1 MKRRYLN
8 SRNSRLYRIYG
19 RTIKLF
25 TDRQAWVR
33 QITVASVASA
43 TAWLLADTFIK
54 SGGVVAAIVCA
65 LSIRIS
71 LYKSVREGFG
81 QTVGTAIGASVAL
94 GTVSLFNFGFIAVAT
109 TVLLCSVVARALHLG
124 EVASVNVP
132 VTALIVIGPGISGNT
147 ALHRL
152 LSTLVGAGIAI
163 VFSYFSHASSPSGRT
178 EAQIAKLGEECA
190 TLLSEMAEGVAGGY
204 DEITAGTWLGKG
216 RVLIEE
222 IPKLRA
228 QALEAKRY
236 ARWSP
241 LEAIE
246 AADALYISGVAI
258 EHTIVQVRTMARA
271 LFDAAVDRNNF
282 LSGNSELAQAILD
295 TSGAILTK
303 IEYIEFDSNRDQI
316 DNVAHDLRLG
326 CRVLAGHLF
335 EVAGHVDQDQ
345 LVRAISLVS
354 NMERIA
360 DSLDESSPALKDVK
374 TPGEPLSAQVLEL
387 NPMQQGRRWRKRAIR
402 VFRTISGRKPL

>member
-1 MKRRYLN
+1 MR
-8 SRNSRLYRIYG
+8 RLYR

-25 TDRQAWVR
+25 TDRRAWVR
-33 QITVASVASA
+33 QIAVASA
-43 TAWLLADTFIK
+43 ACGTAWLVGNTTIN

-81 QTVGTAIGASVAL
+81 QIVGTAIGASVAL
-94 GTVSLFNFGFIAVAT
+94 GTVGIFHLGFIAVAT
-109 TVLLCSVVARALHLG
+109 TVLFCSIVARALHLG

-152 LSTLVGAGIAI
+152 LSTLVGAGVAI
-163 VFSYFSHASSPSGRT
+163 VFSYFSHASTPKGRT
-178 EAQIAKLGEECA
+178 EAQIAALGEDCA
-190 TLLSEMAEGVAGGY
+190 ALLSEMAEGVVTGY
-204 DEITAGTWLGKG
+204 DEVTSGKWLAKG

-222 IPKLRA
+222 IPKLRS

-241 LEAIE
+241 LEAE
-246 AADALYISGVAI
+246 DDADALYISGVAI
-258 EHTIVQVRTMARA
+258 EHTIVQVRTIARA
-271 LFDAAVDRNNF
+271 LFDAAVSGENF
-282 LSGNSELAQAILD
+282 MSGYSELAQALLD
-295 TSGAILTK
+295 TGAAILTK
-303 IEYIEFDSNRDQI
+303 IEYIELHSNTNQI

-326 CRVLAGHLF
+326 SRLLAEHLF
-335 EVAGHVDQDQ
+335 ELAGTVNQDQ
-345 LVRAISLVS
+345 LVRAVS
-354 NMERIA
+354 IVGNMERIA

-374 TPGEPLSAQVLEL
+374 TPGEPAHMQVLEV
-387 NPMQQGRRWRKRAIR
+387 NPIQQGKRWRNKVIR
-402 VFRTISGRKPL
+402 FFKVLTGRK

>member
-1 MKRRYLN
+1 MKRLLR
-8 SRNSRLYRIYG
+8 

-25 TDRQAWVR
+25 TDRRAWVR
-33 QITVASVASA
+33 QIAVASA
-43 TAWLLADTFIK
+43 ACGTAWFVGNTTIN

-81 QTVGTAIGASVAL
+81 QIVGTAIGASVAL
-94 GTVSLFNFGFIAVAT
+94 GTVGIFHLGFIAVAT
-109 TVLLCSVVARALHLG
+109 TVLFCSIVARALHLG

-152 LSTLVGAGIAI
+152 LSTLVGAGVAI
-163 VFSYFSHASSPSGRT
+163 VFSYFSHASTPKGRT
-178 EAQIAKLGEECA
+178 EAQIAALGEDCA
-190 TLLSEMAEGVAGGY
+190 ALLSEMAEGVVTGY
-204 DEITAGTWLGKG
+204 DEVTSGKWLAKG

-222 IPKLRA
+222 IPKLRS

-241 LEAIE
+241 LEAE
-246 AADALYISGVAI
+246 DDADALYISGVAI
-258 EHTIVQVRTMARA
+258 EHTIVQVRTIARA
-271 LFDAAVDRNNF
+271 LFDAAVSGENF
-282 LSGNSELAQAILD
+282 MSGYSELAQALLE
-295 TSGAILTK
+295 TGAAILTK
-303 IEYIEFDSNRDQI
+303 IEYIEMHSNINQI

-326 CRVLAGHLF
+326 SRLLAEHLF
-335 EVAGHVDQDQ
+335 ELAGTVNQDQ
-345 LVRAISLVS
+345 LVRAVS
-354 NMERIA
+354 IVGNMERIA

-374 TPGEPLSAQVLEL
+374 TPGEPAHMQVLEV
-387 NPMQQGRRWRKRAIR
+387 NPIQQGKRWRNKVIR
-402 VFRTISGRKPL
+402 FFKVLTGRE

>member
-1 MKRRYLN
+1 MKRLLR
-8 SRNSRLYRIYG
+8 

-25 TDRQAWVR
+25 TDRRAWVR
-33 QITVASVASA
+33 QIAVASA
-43 TAWLLADTFIK
+43 ACGTAWFVGNTTIN

-81 QTVGTAIGASVAL
+81 QIVGTAIGASVAL
-94 GTVSLFNFGFIAVAT
+94 GTVGIFHLGFIAVAT
-109 TVLLCSVVARALHLG
+109 TVLFCSIVARALHLG

-152 LSTLVGAGIAI
+152 LSTLVGAGVAI
-163 VFSYFSHASSPSGRT
+163 VFSYFSHASTPKGRT
-178 EAQIAKLGEECA
+178 EAQIAALGEDCA
-190 TLLSEMAEGVAGGY
+190 ALLSEMAEGVVTGY
-204 DEITAGTWLGKG
+204 DEVTSGQWLAKG

-222 IPKLRA
+222 IPKLRS

-241 LEAIE
+241 LEAE
-246 AADALYISGVAI
+246 GDADALYISGVAI
-258 EHTIVQVRTMARA
+258 EHTIVQVRTIARA
-271 LFDAAVDRNNF
+271 LFDAAVSGENF
-282 LSGNSELAQAILD
+282 MSGYGELAQALLD
-295 TSGAILTK
+295 TGAAILTK
-303 IEYIEFDSNRDQI
+303 IEYIELHSNINQI

-326 CRVLAGHLF
+326 SRLLAEHLF
-335 EVAGHVDQDQ
+335 ELAGTVNQDQ
-345 LVRAISLVS
+345 LVRAVS
-354 NMERIA
+354 IVGNMERIA

-374 TPGEPLSAQVLEL
+374 TPGEPAHMQVLEV
-387 NPMQQGRRWRKRAIR
+387 NPIQQGKRWRNKVIR
-402 VFRTISGRKPL
+402 FFKVLTGRE

>member
-1 MKRRYLN
+1 MKRLLR
-8 SRNSRLYRIYG
+8 

-25 TDRQAWVR
+25 TDRRAWVR
-33 QITVASVASA
+33 QIAVASA
-43 TAWLLADTFIK
+43 ACGTAWFVGNTTIN

-81 QTVGTAIGASVAL
+81 QIVGTAIGASVAL
-94 GTVSLFNFGFIAVAT
+94 GTVGIFHLGFIAVAT
-109 TVLLCSVVARALHLG
+109 TVLFCSIVARALHLG

-152 LSTLVGAGIAI
+152 LSTLVGAGVAI
-163 VFSYFSHASSPSGRT
+163 VFSYFSHASTPKGRT
-178 EAQIAKLGEECA
+178 EAQIAALGEDCA
-190 TLLSEMAEGVAGGY
+190 ALLSEMAEGVVTGY
-204 DEITAGTWLGKG
+204 DEVTSGQWLAKG

-222 IPKLRA
+222 IPKLRS

-241 LEAIE
+241 LEAE
-246 AADALYISGVAI
+246 GDADALYISGVAI
-258 EHTIVQVRTMARA
+258 EHTIVQVRTIARA
-271 LFDAAVDRNNF
+271 LFDAAVSGENF
-282 LSGNSELAQAILD
+282 MSGYSELAQALLE
-295 TSGAILTK
+295 TGAAILTK
-303 IEYIEFDSNRDQI
+303 IEYIEMHSNINQI

-326 CRVLAGHLF
+326 SRLLAEHLF
-335 EVAGHVDQDQ
+335 ELAGTVNQDQ
-345 LVRAISLVS
+345 LVRAVS
-354 NMERIA
+354 IVGNMERIA

-374 TPGEPLSAQVLEL
+374 TPGEPAHMQVLEV
-387 NPMQQGRRWRKRAIR
+387 NPIQQGKRWRNKVIR
-402 VFRTISGRKPL
+402 FFKVLTGRE

>member
-1 MKRRYLN
+1 M
-8 SRNSRLYRIYG
+8 RLYK

-25 TDRQAWVR
+25 TDRKVWVR
-33 QITVASVASA
+33 QIAVASA
-43 TAWLLADTFIK
+43 ASAMAWLLGDTFIK

-81 QTVGTAIGASVAL
+81 QIVGTAIGASVAL
-94 GTVSLFNFGFIAVAT
+94 GSVRLFNFGFISVAA
-109 TVLLCSVVARALHLG
+109 TVLLCSVVARGLHLG

-147 ALHRL
+147 AVHRL
-152 LSTLVGAGIAI
+152 ASTLVGAGTAI
-163 VFSYFSHASSPSGRT
+163 VFSYFSHASTPKGRT
-178 EAQIAKLGEECA
+178 EAQISKLGEECA
-190 TLLSEMAEGVAGGY
+190 ALLSEMAEGIAVGYEAIDAGK
-204 DEITAGTWLGKG
+204 WLSKG

-241 LEAIE
+241 LEQE
-246 AADALYISGVAI
+246 DAADALYISGVAI
-258 EHTIVQVRTMARA
+258 EHTIVQVRTMART
-271 LFDAAVDRNNF
+271 LFDAAVAKDNF
-282 LSGNSELAQAILD
+282 MSGNGELAQAILD
-295 TSGAILTK
+295 CSSAILTK
-303 IEYIEFDSNRDQI
+303 IEYIELHSNIDQI
-316 DNVAHDLRLG
+316 DNVAHDLRLVS
-326 CRVLAGHLF
+326 RVLADHLF
-335 EVAGHVDQDQ
+335 AQARTVDQDQ
-345 LVRAISLVS
+345 LVRAVSLVG

-374 TPGEPLSAQVLEL
+374 TPGEPLSAQVLEV
-387 NPMQQGRRWRKRAIR
+387 NPIQQGKRWRKRI
-402 VFRTISGRKPL
+402 VKFFKTVTGRD

>member
-1 MKRRYLN
+1 MKRLYL
-8 SRNSRLYRIYG
+8 

-25 TDRQAWVR
+25 TDRRAWVR
-33 QITVASVASA
+33 QILVASA
-43 TAWLLADTFIK
+43 ACGTAWLVGNTTIN

-81 QTVGTAIGASVAL
+81 QIVGTAIGASVAL
-94 GTVSLFNFGFIAVAT
+94 GTVGIFHLGFIAVAT
-109 TVLLCSVVARALHLG
+109 TVLFCSIVARALHLG

-152 LSTLVGAGIAI
+152 LSTLIGAGVAI
-163 VFSYFSHASSPSGRT
+163 VFSYFSHASTPKGRT
-178 EAQIAKLGEECA
+178 EAQIAALGEDCA
-190 TLLSEMAEGVAGGY
+190 ALLSEMAEGVVTGY
-204 DEITAGTWLGKG
+204 DEVTSGKWLAKG

-222 IPKLRA
+222 IPKLRS

-241 LEAIE
+241 LEAE
-246 AADALYISGVAI
+246 GDADALYISGVAI
-258 EHTIVQVRTMARA
+258 EHTIVQVRTIARA
-271 LFDAAVDRNNF
+271 LFDAAVSGENF
-282 LSGNSELAQAILD
+282 MSGYSELAQALLD
-295 TSGAILTK
+295 TGAAILTK
-303 IEYIEFDSNRDQI
+303 IEYIELHSNINQI

-326 CRVLAGHLF
+326 SRLLAEHLF
-335 EVAGHVDQDQ
+335 ELAGTDNQDQ
-345 LVRAISLVS
+345 LVRAVAIVG

-360 DSLDESSPALKDVK
+360 DSLDESSPALKNVK
-374 TPGEPLSAQVLEL
+374 TPGEPAHMQVLEL
-387 NPMQQGRRWRKRAIR
+387 NPIQQGKRWRNK
-402 VFRTISGRKPL
+402 VISFFKVLTGRK

>member
-1 MKRRYLN
+1 MR
-8 SRNSRLYRIYG
+8 RLYR

-25 TDRQAWVR
+25 TDRRAWVR
-33 QITVASVASA
+33 QIAVASA
-43 TAWLLADTFIK
+43 ACGVAWLVGNTTIN

-81 QTVGTAIGASVAL
+81 QIVGTAIGASVAL
-94 GTVSLFNFGFIAVAT
+94 GTVGIFHLGFIAVAT
-109 TVLLCSVVARALHLG
+109 TVLFCSIVARALHLG

-152 LSTLVGAGIAI
+152 LSTLVGAGVAI
-163 VFSYFSHASSPSGRT
+163 VFSYFSHASTPKGRT
-178 EAQIAKLGEECA
+178 EAQIAALGEDCA
-190 TLLSEMAEGVAGGY
+190 ALLSEMAEGVVTGY
-204 DEITAGTWLGKG
+204 DEVTSGKWLAKG

-222 IPKLRA
+222 IPKLRS

-241 LEAIE
+241 LEAE
-246 AADALYISGVAI
+246 DDADALYISGVAI
-258 EHTIVQVRTMARA
+258 EHTIVQVRTIARA
-271 LFDAAVDRNNF
+271 LFDAAVSGKNF
-282 LSGNSELAQAILD
+282 MSGYSELAQALLD
-295 TSGAILTK
+295 TGAAILTK
-303 IEYIEFDSNRDQI
+303 IEYIELHSNINQI

-326 CRVLAGHLF
+326 SRLLAEHLF
-335 EVAGHVDQDQ
+335 ELAGTVNQDQ
-345 LVRAISLVS
+345 LVRAVS
-354 NMERIA
+354 IVGNMERIA

-374 TPGEPLSAQVLEL
+374 TPGEPAHLQVLEV
-387 NPMQQGRRWRKRAIR
+387 NPIQQGKRWRNKVIR
-402 VFRTISGRKPL
+402 FFKVLTGRE

>member
-1 MKRRYLN
+1 M
-8 SRNSRLYRIYG
+8 RLYKK
-19 RTIKLF
+19 TIKLF
-25 TDRQAWVR
+25 TDRKVWVR
-33 QITVASVASA
+33 QIAVASAASA
-43 TAWLLADTFIK
+43 TAWLLGDTFIK

-81 QTVGTAIGASVAL
+81 QIVGTAIGASVAL
-94 GTVSLFNFGFIAVAT
+94 GTVRLFNFGFISVAA
-109 TVLLCSVVARALHLG
+109 TVLLCSVVARGLHLG

-152 LSTLVGAGIAI
+152 ASTLVGAGVAI
-163 VFSYFSHASSPSGRT
+163 VFSYFSHASTPKGRT
-178 EAQIAKLGEECA
+178 EAQISGLGEECA
-190 TLLSEMAEGVAGGY
+190 SLLSEMAEGIAVGYEAIDAGK
-204 DEITAGTWLGKG
+204 WLSKG

-241 LEAIE
+241 LEQE
-246 AADALYISGVAI
+246 DAADALYISGVAI
-258 EHTIVQVRTMARA
+258 EHTIVQVRTMART
-271 LFDAAVDRNNF
+271 LFDAAVAKDNF
-282 LSGNSELAQAILD
+282 MSGNGELAQAILD
-295 TSGAILTK
+295 CSSAILTK
-303 IEYIEFDSNRDQI
+303 IEYIELHSNVDQI
-316 DNVAHDLRLG
+316 DNVAHDLRLTS
-326 CRVLAGHLF
+326 RVLADQLF
-335 EVAGHVDQDQ
+335 VLARTVNQDQ
-345 LVRAISLVS
+345 LVRAISLVG

-374 TPGEPLSAQVLEL
+374 TPGEPLSAQVLEV
-387 NPMQQGRRWRKRAIR
+387 NPLQQGKRWRKRIVKFFKA
-402 VFRTISGRKPL
+402 VTGRS

>member
-1 MKRRYLN
+1 M
-8 SRNSRLYRIYG
+8 RLYR

-25 TDRQAWVR
+25 TDRKVWVR
-33 QITVASVASA
+33 QISVTALASG
-43 TAWLLADTFIK
+43 TAWLLGDTFIK

-81 QTVGTAIGASVAL
+81 QIVGTAIGASVAL
-94 GTVSLFNFGFIAVAT
+94 GTVSLFHFGFIAVAA
-109 TVLLCSVVARALHLG
+109 TVLLCSVVARGLHLG

-152 LSTLVGAGIAI
+152 LSTLVGAGVAI
-163 VFSYFSHASSPSGRT
+163 VFSYFSHGSTPKGRT
-178 EAQIAKLGEECA
+178 SDQISKLGEECA
-190 TLLSEMAEGVAGGY
+190 TLLSEMAEGVAAGY
-204 DEITAGTWLGKG
+204 VASEAGLWLAKG

-241 LEAIE
+241 LEQSDV
-246 AADALYISGVAI
+246 ADALYISGVAI
-258 EHTIVQVRTMARA
+258 EHTIVQVRTMART
-271 LFDAAVDRNNF
+271 LFDAAVDQNNF
-282 LSGNSELAQAILD
+282 MSGNGELAQAILD
-295 TSGAILTK
+295 CSSAILTK
-303 IEYIEFDSNRDQI
+303 IEYIAEESTMDQI
-316 DNVAHDLRLG
+316 DNVAHDLRLVG
-326 CRVLAGHLF
+326 RILADHLF
-335 EVAGHVDQDQ
+335 ELAKSVDQDQ
-345 LVRAISLVS
+345 LVRAVSLVG
-354 NMERIA
+354 NMDRIA

-374 TPGEPLSAQVLEL
+374 TPGEPLSSQVLEL
-387 NPMQQGRRWRKRAIR
+387 NPLQQGKRWRRKI
-402 VFRTISGRKPL
+402 VKFFKSVTGRN

>member
-1 MKRRYLN
+1 MK
-8 SRNSRLYRIYG
+8 RLYR

-25 TDRQAWVR
+25 TDRRVWVR
-33 QITVASVASA
+33 QIAVASA
-43 TAWLLADTFIK
+43 ACGTAWLVGNTTIN

-81 QTVGTAIGASVAL
+81 QIVGTAIGASVAL
-94 GTVSLFNFGFIAVAT
+94 GTVGIFHLGFIAVAT
-109 TVLLCSVVARALHLG
+109 TVLFCSIVARALHLG

-152 LSTLVGAGIAI
+152 LSTLVGAGVAI
-163 VFSYFSHASSPSGRT
+163 VFSYFSHASTPKGRT
-178 EAQIAKLGEECA
+178 EAQIAALGEDCA
-190 TLLSEMAEGVAGGY
+190 ALLSEMAEGVVTGY
-204 DEITAGTWLGKG
+204 DEVTSGKWLAKG

-222 IPKLRA
+222 IPKLRS

-241 LEAIE
+241 LEAE
-246 AADALYISGVAI
+246 GDADALYISGVAI
-258 EHTIVQVRTMARA
+258 EHTIVQVRTIARA
-271 LFDAAVDRNNF
+271 LFDAAVSGENF
-282 LSGNSELAQAILD
+282 MSGYSELAQALLD
-295 TSGAILTK
+295 TGAAILTK
-303 IEYIEFDSNRDQI
+303 IEYIEMHSNINQI

-326 CRVLAGHLF
+326 SRLLAEHLF
-335 EVAGHVDQDQ
+335 ELAGTVNQDQ
-345 LVRAISLVS
+345 LVRAVS
-354 NMERIA
+354 IVGNMERIA

-374 TPGEPLSAQVLEL
+374 TPGEPAHMQVLEV
-387 NPMQQGRRWRKRAIR
+387 NPIQQGKRWRNKVIR
-402 VFRTISGRKPL
+402 FFKVLTGRK

>member
-1 MKRRYLN
+1 MKRLLR
-8 SRNSRLYRIYG
+8 

-25 TDRQAWVR
+25 TDRRAWVR
-33 QITVASVASA
+33 QIAVASA
-43 TAWLLADTFIK
+43 ACGVAWLIGNTAIK

-81 QTVGTAIGASVAL
+81 QIVGTAIGASVAL
-94 GTVSLFNFGFIAVAT
+94 GTVGIFHLGFIAVAT
-109 TVLLCSVVARALHLG
+109 TVLFCSIVARALHLG

-152 LSTLVGAGIAI
+152 LSTLVGAGVAI
-163 VFSYFSHASSPSGRT
+163 VFSYFSHASTPKGRT
-178 EAQIAKLGEECA
+178 EAQIAALGEDCA
-190 TLLSEMAEGVAGGY
+190 ALLSEMAEGVVTGY
-204 DEITAGTWLGKG
+204 DEVTSGKWLAKG

-222 IPKLRA
+222 IPKLRS

-241 LEAIE
+241 LEAE
-246 AADALYISGVAI
+246 DDADALYISGVAI
-258 EHTIVQVRTMARA
+258 EHTIVQVRTIARA
-271 LFDAAVDRNNF
+271 LFDAAVSGENF
-282 LSGNSELAQAILD
+282 MSGYSELAQALLD
-295 TSGAILTK
+295 TGAAILTK
-303 IEYIEFDSNRDQI
+303 IEYIEMHSNINQI

-326 CRVLAGHLF
+326 SRLLAEHLF
-335 EVAGHVDQDQ
+335 ELAGTVNQDQ
-345 LVRAISLVS
+345 LVRAVS
-354 NMERIA
+354 IVGNMERIA

-374 TPGEPLSAQVLEL
+374 TPGEPAHMQVLEV
-387 NPMQQGRRWRKRAIR
+387 NPIQQGKRWRNKVIR
-402 VFRTISGRKPL
+402 FFKVLTGRE

>member
-1 MKRRYLN
+1 M
-8 SRNSRLYRIYG
+8 RLYR

-25 TDRQAWVR
+25 TDRKDWVR
-33 QITVASVASA
+33 QISVTALASG
-43 TAWLLADTFIK
+43 TAWLLGDTFIK

-81 QTVGTAIGASVAL
+81 QIVGTAIGASVAL
-94 GTVSLFNFGFIAVAT
+94 GTVSLFHFGFIAVAA
-109 TVLLCSVVARALHLG
+109 TVLLCSVVARGLHLG

-152 LSTLVGAGIAI
+152 LSTLVGAGVAI
-163 VFSYFSHASSPSGRT
+163 VFSYFSHGSTPKGRT
-178 EAQIAKLGEECA
+178 SDQISKLGEECA
-190 TLLSEMAEGVAGGY
+190 TLLSEMAEGVAAGY
-204 DEITAGTWLGKG
+204 VASEAGLWLAKG

-241 LEAIE
+241 LEQSDV
-246 AADALYISGVAI
+246 ADALYISGVAI
-258 EHTIVQVRTMARA
+258 EHTIVQVRTMART
-271 LFDAAVDRNNF
+271 LFDAAVDQNNF
-282 LSGNSELAQAILD
+282 MSGNGELAQAILD
-295 TSGAILTK
+295 CSSAILTK
-303 IEYIEFDSNRDQI
+303 IEYIAEESNMDQI
-316 DNVAHDLRLG
+316 DNVAHDLRLVG
-326 CRVLAGHLF
+326 RILADHLF
-335 EVAGHVDQDQ
+335 ELAKSVDQDQ
-345 LVRAISLVS
+345 LVRAVSLVG
-354 NMERIA
+354 NMDRIA

-374 TPGEPLSAQVLEL
+374 TPGEPLSSQVLEL
-387 NPMQQGRRWRKRAIR
+387 NPLQQGKRWRRKI
-402 VFRTISGRKPL
+402 VKFFKSVTGRN

>member
-1 MKRRYLN
+1 MKRLYL
-8 SRNSRLYRIYG
+8 

-25 TDRQAWVR
+25 TDRRAWVR
-33 QITVASVASA
+33 QILVASA
-43 TAWLLADTFIK
+43 ACGTAWLVGNTTIN

-81 QTVGTAIGASVAL
+81 QIVGTAIGASVAL
-94 GTVSLFNFGFIAVAT
+94 GTVGIFHLGFIAVAT
-109 TVLLCSVVARALHLG
+109 TVLFCSIVARALHLG

-152 LSTLVGAGIAI
+152 LSTLIGAGVAI
-163 VFSYFSHASSPSGRT
+163 VFSYFSHASTPKGRT
-178 EAQIAKLGEECA
+178 EAQIAALGEDCA
-190 TLLSEMAEGVAGGY
+190 ALLSEMAEGVVTGY
-204 DEITAGTWLGKG
+204 DEVTSGKWLAKG

-222 IPKLRA
+222 IPKLRS

-241 LEAIE
+241 LEAE
-246 AADALYISGVAI
+246 GDADALYISGVAI
-258 EHTIVQVRTMARA
+258 EHTIVQVRTIARA
-271 LFDAAVDRNNF
+271 LFDAAVSGENF
-282 LSGNSELAQAILD
+282 MSGYSELAQALLD
-295 TSGAILTK
+295 TGAAILTK
-303 IEYIEFDSNRDQI
+303 IEYIELHSNINQI

-326 CRVLAGHLF
+326 SRLLAEHLF
-335 EVAGHVDQDQ
+335 ELAGTVNQDQ
-345 LVRAISLVS
+345 LVRAVAIVG

-360 DSLDESSPALKDVK
+360 DSLDESSPALKNVK
-374 TPGEPLSAQVLEL
+374 TPGEPAHMQVLEL
-387 NPMQQGRRWRKRAIR
+387 NPIQQGKRWRNK
-402 VFRTISGRKPL
+402 VISFFKVLTGRK

>member
-1 MKRRYLN
+1 MKRLLR
-8 SRNSRLYRIYG
+8 

-25 TDRQAWVR
+25 TDRRAWVR
-33 QITVASVASA
+33 QIAVASA
-43 TAWLLADTFIK
+43 ACGTAWLVGNTTIN

-81 QTVGTAIGASVAL
+81 QIVGTAIGASVAL
-94 GTVSLFNFGFIAVAT
+94 GTVGIFHLGFIAVAT
-109 TVLLCSVVARALHLG
+109 TVLFCSIVARALHLG

-152 LSTLVGAGIAI
+152 LSTLVGAGVAI
-163 VFSYFSHASSPSGRT
+163 VFSYFSHASTPKGRT
-178 EAQIAKLGEECA
+178 EAQIAALGEDCA
-190 TLLSEMAEGVAGGY
+190 ALLSEMAEGVVTGY
-204 DEITAGTWLGKG
+204 DEVTSGKWLAKG

-222 IPKLRA
+222 IPKLRS

-241 LEAIE
+241 LEAE
-246 AADALYISGVAI
+246 DDADALYISGVAI
-258 EHTIVQVRTMARA
+258 EHTIVQVRTIARA
-271 LFDAAVDRNNF
+271 LFDAAVSGENF
-282 LSGNSELAQAILD
+282 MSGYSELAQALLE
-295 TSGAILTK
+295 TGAAILTK
-303 IEYIEFDSNRDQI
+303 IEYIEMHSNINQI

-326 CRVLAGHLF
+326 SRLLAEHLF
-335 EVAGHVDQDQ
+335 ELAGTVNQDQ
-345 LVRAISLVS
+345 LVRAVS
-354 NMERIA
+354 IVGNMERIA

-374 TPGEPLSAQVLEL
+374 TPGEPAHMQVLEV
-387 NPMQQGRRWRKRAIR
+387 NPIQQGKRWRNKVIR
-402 VFRTISGRKPL
+402 FFKVLTGRE

>member
-1 MKRRYLN
+1 M
-8 SRNSRLYRIYG
+8 RLYKK
-19 RTIKLF
+19 TIKLF
-25 TDRQAWVR
+25 TDRKVWVR
-33 QITVASVASA
+33 QIAVASAASA
-43 TAWLLADTFIK
+43 TAWLLGDTFIK

-81 QTVGTAIGASVAL
+81 QIVGTAIGASVAL
-94 GTVSLFNFGFIAVAT
+94 GSVRLFNFGFISVAA
-109 TVLLCSVVARALHLG
+109 TVLLCSVVARGLHLG

-152 LSTLVGAGIAI
+152 LSTLVGAGVAI
-163 VFSYFSHASSPSGRT
+163 VFSYFSHGSTPKGRT
-178 EAQIAKLGEECA
+178 SDQISRLGEECA
-190 TLLSEMAEGVAGGY
+190 ALLSEMAEGIAVGYEAIDAGK
-204 DEITAGTWLGKG
+204 WLSKG

-241 LEAIE
+241 LEQE
-246 AADALYISGVAI
+246 DAADALYISGVAI
-258 EHTIVQVRTMARA
+258 EHTIVQVRTMART
-271 LFDAAVDRNNF
+271 LFDAAVAKDNF
-282 LSGNSELAQAILD
+282 MSGNGELAQAILD
-295 TSGAILTK
+295 CSSAILTK
-303 IEYIEFDSNRDQI
+303 IEYIELHSNIDQI
-316 DNVAHDLRLG
+316 DNVAHDLRLVS
-326 CRVLAGHLF
+326 RVLADHLF
-335 EVAGHVDQDQ
+335 AQARTVDQDQ
-345 LVRAISLVS
+345 LVRAVSLVG

-374 TPGEPLSAQVLEL
+374 TPGEPLSAQVLEV
-387 NPMQQGRRWRKRAIR
+387 NPIQQGKRWRKRI
-402 VFRTISGRKPL
+402 VKFFKTVTGRD

>member
-1 MKRRYLN
+1 MKRLYL
-8 SRNSRLYRIYG
+8 

-25 TDRQAWVR
+25 TDRRAWVR
-33 QITVASVASA
+33 QILVASA
-43 TAWLLADTFIK
+43 ACGTAWLVGNTTIN

-81 QTVGTAIGASVAL
+81 QIVGTAIGASVAL
-94 GTVSLFNFGFIAVAT
+94 GTVGIFHLGFIAVAT
-109 TVLLCSVVARALHLG
+109 TVLFCSIVARALHLG

-152 LSTLVGAGIAI
+152 LSTLVGAGVAI
-163 VFSYFSHASSPSGRT
+163 VFSYFSHASTPKGRT
-178 EAQIAKLGEECA
+178 EAQIAALGEDCA
-190 TLLSEMAEGVAGGY
+190 ALLSEMAEGVVTGY
-204 DEITAGTWLGKG
+204 DEVTSGKWLAKG

-222 IPKLRA
+222 IPKLRS

-241 LEAIE
+241 LEAE
-246 AADALYISGVAI
+246 GDADALYISGVAI
-258 EHTIVQVRTMARA
+258 EHTIVQVRTIARA
-271 LFDAAVDRNNF
+271 LFDAAVSGENF
-282 LSGNSELAQAILD
+282 MSGYSELAQALLD
-295 TSGAILTK
+295 TGAAILTK
-303 IEYIEFDSNRDQI
+303 IEYIEMRSDVNRI

-326 CRVLAGHLF
+326 SRLLAEHLF
-335 EVAGHVDQDQ
+335 ELAGTVNQDQ
-345 LVRAISLVS
+345 LVRAVS
-354 NMERIA
+354 IVGNMERIA

-374 TPGEPLSAQVLEL
+374 TPGEPAHMQVLEV
-387 NPMQQGRRWRKRAIR
+387 NPIQQGKRWRNKVIR
-402 VFRTISGRKPL
+402 FFKVLTGRK